1 MPASAPCVGAVLA
14 AFGDA
19 LAKPRDLLF
28 DRLDLAPRH
37 RLVELGADLDQF
49 AAQRVDRFLH
59 ARPAQGFDLVG
70 DAAELI
76 FQAGNV
82 LRRQRRTRRLL
93 CRGGRGSGNGSGRC
107 RRHGGRR
114 HLLRG
119 LRHRR
124 RLLRHRRL
132 LLRLRLRPRGRRR
145 RLAIERALARGNL
158 GHRALERRRQLHVWR
173 RRLRSVVGA
182 GSGGCAARAP
192 RRVSRRACAR
202 QLLDAARKI
211 VQPLIDAGEVFAMG
225 GAAALRVRW
234 QIRLGGFAEDHGV
247 EPISQRHAGAARR
260 LHCVCAGPRPDPLRH
275 ASERQISFARTTLQ
289 REAAQARSAPWRRHA
304 LTIGWIRARSAVL
317 GPRLFAVRGKQ
328 VVKEW
333 GEALI
338 LVGLAARPRLTKG

>member
-1 MPASAPCVGAVLA
+1 MPRHLAQRVDGAFELRHRLRVFLRHDQIDLVGEPVDGIVEADQLLGRRQPAQRVAHFGEAVFDAGERAGVGAVLA

-37 RLVELGADLDQF
+37 RLVELGADFDQF
-49 AAQRVDRFLH
+49 AAQRVDRFFH

-70 DAAELI
+70 DAAQLI

-93 CRGGRGSGNGSGRC
+93 CRGGRGNGSGRC

-132 LLRLRLRPRGRRR
+132 RLRLRPRGRRR
-145 RLAIERALARGNL
+145 RLAIERAPACGNL

-173 RRLRSVVGA
+173 CRL
-182 GSGGCAARAP
+182 
-192 RRVSRRACAR
+192 
-202 QLLDAARKI
+202 
-211 VQPLIDAGEVFAMG
+211 
-225 GAAALRVRW
+225 VR
-234 QIRLGGFAEDHGV
+234 
-247 EPISQRHAGAARR
+247 
-260 LHCVCAGPRPDPLRH
+260 
-275 ASERQISFARTTLQ
+275 
-289 REAAQARSAPWRRHA
+289 
-304 LTIGWIRARSAVL
+304 
-317 GPRLFAVRGKQ
+317 
-328 VVKEW
+328 
-333 GEALI
+333 
-338 LVGLAARPRLTKG
+338 